1 MQLIDVDPRQLTP
14 APYNPRTMAAHE
26 GENLVRS
33 LRDWGVI
40 ENIVVN
46 RRTGHIVSGHMR
58 VAAAVKAGL
67 ATVPVH
73 YLDVDETTER
83 QINLHMN
90 RTRGQWDDQ
99 GLAEVL
105 AWLQA
110 QDADMALTGFGEDEI
125 AKILDGVCDVG
136 LDEPGD
142 AGLDVVPEQFGVVVA
157 CRDDAAQRELLERLI
172 AEGYTCRALLT

>member
-1 MQLIDVDPRQLTP
+1 MHLVDVDPRTLIG
-14 APYNPRTMAAHE
+14 APYNPRQMSEHE
-26 GENLVRS
+26 GQNLVRS

-40 ENIVVN
+40 ENVVCN

-73 YLDVDETTER
+73 WLDVDETTER

-105 AWLQA
+105 AWLQT
-110 QDADMALTGFGEDEI
+110 QDADMALTGFADAEI
-125 AKILDGVCDVG
+125 TKILDAVGDVG
-136 LDEPGD
+136 LPDFEPVGADEQGR
-142 AGLDVVPEQFGVVVA
+142 LDQK
-157 CRDDAAQRELLERLI
+157 AAV
-172 AEGYTCRALLT
+172 TCPQCGHAFHPA